1 MTRTN
6 KGLDVI
12 LATDSTIRGIT
23 VCLTRKTTKSGN
35 IRHGVV
41 LENQYTGR
49 HQLVGS
55 FKGIAPA
62 WAAYKGLRKA

>member
-12 LATDSTIRGIT
+12 LTADSTIHGMT
-23 VCLTRKTTKSGN
+23 VCLTRKTTKRGN

-41 LENQYTGR
+41 LENKHSGR

-55 FKGIAPA
+55 FVGIAPA
-62 WAAYKGLRKA
+62 WAAYKGLRRI

>member
-12 LATDSTIRGIT
+12 LTADSTIHGMT
-23 VCLTRKTTKSGN
+23 VCLTRKTTKRGN

-41 LENQYTGR
+41 L
-49 HQLVGS
+49 
-55 FKGIAPA
+55 
-62 WAAYKGLRKA
+62 